1 MNRNSLERAIALD
14 GIQAVIF
21 DVDGTLYSLKKMRFL
36 MALDLFV
43 FFIFRP
49 WQWNDLV
56 VLYFFRKNKA
66 ALARKSSGDIS
77 VTQYEL
83 RVWGRRPDPKYVE
96 RLVKEWIFDRPLRY
110 VRVCM
115 YANVARWIRALSKR
129 GIKIAYFSDYPPLEK
144 VKTLKLPGNY
154 FVASSDR
161 EVDALK
167 PSPRG
172 LLEIVSR
179 MGVPIEQ
186 CVFVGDALEKDGVA
200 AERIGMRFL
209 LLRNGLIG

>member
-1 MNRNSLERAIALD
+1 MNRNSLEGAVVLD

-36 MALDLFV
+36 MALDLFT
-43 FFIFRP
+43 FFVFRP
-49 WQWNDLV
+49 WRWNDLV
-56 VLYFFRKNKA
+56 VLYLFRKNRV
-66 ALARKSSGDIS
+66 ALERDSSGNIS

-83 RVWGRRPDPKYVE
+83 RIRGRRSDPKYVE
-96 RLVKEWIFDRPLRY
+96 QLVKEWIFDRPLRY
-110 VRVCM
+110 VCVCM
-115 YANVARWIRALSKR
+115 YANVARWIRELSKR
-129 GIKIAYFSDYPPLEK
+129 DIKIAYFSDYPPLEK

-172 LLEIVSR
+172 LLELVSR

-186 CVFVGDALEKDGVA
+186 CVFVGDTLEKDGVA
-200 AERIGMRFL
+200 AERIGMKFF